1 MIGTMRWRRK
11 KPPVEGSAGPDEARL
26 VSEVIGYP
34 VAPGST
40 ETEMSAALAK
50 DALARLDELRAD
62 GLWTDEL
69 ERRWTAVEEAARR
82 GGDVQALT
90 GAVEALLDEAARAR
104 G

>member
-1 MIGTMRWRRK
+1 MIRAVRWRRK
-11 KPPVEGSAGPDEARL
+11 KHPVEGSARPDEARL

-34 VAPGST
+34 VAAGST

-50 DALARLDELRAD
+50 DALARLDELRAE

-69 ERRWTAVEEAARR
+69 ERRWQAVEAAAHRS
-82 GGDVQALT
+82 DVRELT
-90 GAVEALLDEAARAR
+90 AAVEALLDEAARAR